1 MSLGKKMIQP
11 PFLKAGDK
19 VALVS
24 PAYWVPEEAIMQA
37 AEQIRSWGL
46 QPVVGPHTT
55 SLNVD
60 AYAGMADERAMDL
73 RWAFEDDSIKAV
85 VCSRGGYGSIHLLNR
100 LPTDCYT
107 QHPKWLIGHGDIT
120 TLLYTVAGEG
130 MMSIHGPMAF
140 QIAAQQEPAT
150 NILRDMFFGTIPQ
163 YKIPGNVHNKCG
175 HAEGILVGGNLCSYA
190 AISGTKFQL
199 DPEQDVILFIE
210 EVEES
215 LHVIDRLFYAL
226 RLQPGFERVKG
237 IIFGAFSS
245 VKYDLQYGSVEQ
257 MLITHLH
264 DMDIPVCCGF
274 PVGSNSCLPLIE
286 GAPCSLDVTPENALL
301 SFDIEGGKHFYD
313 IKKEHPQIMK

>member
-37 AEQIRSWGL
+37 AEIIRSWGL

-60 AYAGMADERAMDL
+60 AYAGTADERAMDL
-73 RWAFEDDSIKAV
+73 RWAFEDESIKAV

-100 LPTDCYT
+100 VPTDCYS

-150 NILRDMFFGTIPQ
+150 SILRNMLFGTFPQ
-163 YKIPGNVHNKCG
+163 YKIPGNIHNKCG

-190 AISGTKFQL
+190 SISGSKFQL

-215 LHVIDRLFYAL
+215 LHSIDRLFYAL
-226 RLQPGFERVKG
+226 RLQQDFERVKG
-237 IIFGAFSS
+237 IVFGAFSS

-257 MLITHLH
+257 MLVSHLH

-286 GAPCSLDVTPENALL
+286 GAPCSLDVTTESALL
-301 SFDIEGGKHFYD
+301 SFDVEGDKRLYD
-313 IKKEHPQIMK
+313 IEKDHPQMMK

>member
-1 MSLGKKMIQP
+1 MSFGKKMIQP
-11 PFLKAGDK
+11 PFLKVGDK

-37 AEQIRSWGL
+37 AEIIRSWGL

-60 AYAGMADERAMDL
+60 AYAGTADERAMDL
-73 RWAFEDDSIKAV
+73 RWAFEDESIKAV

-100 LPTDCYT
+100 VPTDCYS

-120 TLLYTVAGEG
+120 TLLYAVAGEG
-130 MMSIHGPMAF
+130 LMSIHGPMAF

-150 NILRDMFFGTIPQ
+150 SILRNMLFGTFPQ
-163 YKIPGNVHNKCG
+163 YKIPGNIHNKCG

-190 AISGTKFQL
+190 SISGSKFQL

-215 LHVIDRLFYAL
+215 LHSIDRLFYAL
-226 RLQPGFERVKG
+226 RLQQDFERVKG
-237 IIFGAFSS
+237 IVFGAFSS

-257 MLITHLH
+257 MLVSHLH

-286 GAPCSLDVTPENALL
+286 GAPCSLDVTTESALL
-301 SFDIEGGKHFYD
+301 SFDVEGDKRLYD
-313 IKKEHPQIMK
+313 IEKDHPQMMK